1 MRYYITEMT
10 LDMYDELM
18 ALWQGTEGIW
28 DSDDENYENLK
39 KFLLRNPGLSLVVL
53 YKDHI
58 IGAIKCSHDGR
69 RGYLHHL
76 AVEKEF
82 RKKGIGR
89 ELVEMCIQNLNKEG
103 ITKIRAFVLDTNSV
117 ALSFWKN
124 LGFIEQ
130 VYDYRTME
138 FGD

>member
-1 MRYYITEMT
+1 MRYSITEMT

-18 ALWQGTEGIW
+18 ALWQGTGGLW
-28 DSDDENYENLK
+28 HSDDENYENLK
-39 KFLLRNPGLSLVVL
+39 RFLLRNPDSSLVAL
-53 YKDHI
+53 HKGHI

-69 RGYLHHL
+69 RGYLDHL
-76 AVEKEF
+76 AVEKDY
-82 RKKGIGR
+82 RDKGIGR
-89 ELVEMCIQNLNKEG
+89 ELVERCVQNLNKEG
-103 ITKIRAFVLDTNSV
+103 ITKIRAFVLDSNSV

-130 VYDYRTME
+130 VHDYKTLE